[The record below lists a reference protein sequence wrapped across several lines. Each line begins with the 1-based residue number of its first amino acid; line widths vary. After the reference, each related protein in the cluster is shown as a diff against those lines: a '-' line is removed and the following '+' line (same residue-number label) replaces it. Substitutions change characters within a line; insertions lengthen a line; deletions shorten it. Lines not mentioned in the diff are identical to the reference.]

1 MVLVGDS
8 IALNYA
14 ELLKEI
20 VLNSGGRI
28 QLHVEAMA
36 GCQFTNDWIA
46 NPDKS
51 LTDACPARKEHAV
64 QVINATKPDV
74 VIISGSYNPK
84 IKVGSDQIMT
94 PEEWSAGVGQIVD
107 EFKANT
113 KKIVYLAAPPADKN
127 ISECYG
133 TKSSLPTDCISRV
146 TPSWLS
152 IAEVTQNLAESQG
165 GTWVD
170 SRPSFCS
177 DRGECPAFVGS
188 TPTKRDVTHMTE
200 AYAEKIRPVIEE
212 VLKTAGV
219 F

>member
-1 MVLVGDS
+1 LGAS
-8 IALNYA
+8 
-14 ELLKEI
+14 
-20 VLNSGGRI
+20 S
-28 QLHVEAMA
+28 
-36 GCQFTNDWIA
+36 
-46 NPDKS
+46 
-51 LTDACPARKEHAV
+51 
-64 QVINATKPDV
+64 
-74 VIISGSYNPK
+74 
-84 IKVGSDQIMT
+84 
-94 PEEWSAGVGQIVD
+94 
-107 EFKANT
+107 T

-127 ISECYG
+127 ISECLE

-170 SRPSFCS
+170 SRPFFCS

-188 TPTKRDVTHMTE
+188 TPTKRDVSHMTE

-212 VLKTAGV
+212 TLKTVGV